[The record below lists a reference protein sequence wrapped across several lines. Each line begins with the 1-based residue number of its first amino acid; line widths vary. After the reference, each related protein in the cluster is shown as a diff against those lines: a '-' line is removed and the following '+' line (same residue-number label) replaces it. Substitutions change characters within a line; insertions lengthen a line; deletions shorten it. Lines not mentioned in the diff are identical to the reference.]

1 MGSYKY
7 GYKSLGGLLGASW
20 VVISGVISK
29 ATTVITHIRGL
40 VTVLITTHEPPSRFG
55 RDGPWPMLF
64 RSGPPAPCSTWG
76 FPKMGDTKI
85 VP

>member
-1 MGSYKY
+1 MGSSKY
-7 GYKSLGGLLGASW
+7 GYKSLGGLLGGSW

-29 ATTVITHIRGL
+29 VTIVITHIREL

-55 RDGPWPMLF
+55 RDGPWPILF
-64 RSGPPAPCSTWG
+64 RSAWPCSTWG